1 MWEPLR
7 PWFRFGPRAFGVML
21 GTIWGTTKPVKAQ
34 RLTQTQTFARF
45 WAGAFGATLGT
56 IWRTHL
62 RSSEGV
68 ETSEPLVPFCARAS
82 SAMLGSIW
90 NTTKA
95 VMAKRLAQTETS
107 APASFNLARVL
118 EQNDFNGRDLVATT
132 REQLHVSLKMNSFL
146 SHKVVAARQLY
157 LTGQML

>member
-1 MWEPLR
+1 
-7 PWFRFGPRAFGVML
+7 
-21 GTIWGTTKPVKAQ
+21 
-34 RLTQTQTFARF
+34 
-45 WAGAFGATLGT
+45 
-56 IWRTHL
+56 
-62 RSSEGV
+62 
-68 ETSEPLVPFCARAS
+68 
-82 SAMLGSIW
+82 MLGSIW

>member
-1 MWEPLR
+1 
-7 PWFRFGPRAFGVML
+7 ML